1 MTRQH
6 AVTNHE
12 KAAAFDRIARE
23 YLKINA
29 NKQTPEELKKA
40 TDACLWAV
48 GREVL
53 QLYPTE
59 MRGHNVAPA
68 ADAAHHEEKER

>member
-1 MTRQH
+1 MTRPH
-6 AVTNHE
+6 VGTNHE

-29 NKQTPEELKKA
+29 NKQTPEEFKKA

-53 QLYPTE
+53 QMYPAGA
-59 MRGHNVAPA
+59 RGHDVAPA
-68 ADAAHHEEKER
+68 ADAAHH